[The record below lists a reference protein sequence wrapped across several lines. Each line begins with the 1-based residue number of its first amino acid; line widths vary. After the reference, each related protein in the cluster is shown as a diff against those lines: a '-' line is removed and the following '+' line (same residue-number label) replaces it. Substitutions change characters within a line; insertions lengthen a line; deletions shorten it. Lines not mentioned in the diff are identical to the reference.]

1 MELSSLLHSVI
12 HGVWYYVVIFLL
24 ILTVVVFIHEMG
36 HFLVARWNGVKVDVF
51 SIGFGPEVWGWTDAS
66 TGTRWKLSLIPLGG
80 YVKFFGDADASSTT
94 SDERVMSDEEKAVAF
109 QHKRVGQR
117 AAVVFA
123 GPASNFVFAIL
134 GLAAMFMVLGQP
146 VTEPV
151 VGAVHPGTAAEA
163 AGLKAG
169 DRITAIN
176 GQAVERFQDIQ
187 RIVRLEIE
195 HPLDLS
201 VNRGGESLSIQAQPR
216 VIQRKGVFGD
226 MEKVPVLGI
235 SADQASTRI
244 VQHGPVSALAESLHE
259 TEGMVRSTFIG
270 IGQMINGTRDTDEL
284 GGPIRIAKGAGE
296 AAQIGL
302 SSVIFYTILLSL
314 NLGLINLFPIPV
326 LDGGHLLF
334 YAFEAILGRPL
345 GERAQE
351 YGFRIGLFLVLAL
364 MVFATRN
371 DIVALPVW
379 EVVKR
384 LFS

>member
-1 MELSSLLHSVI
+1 MDLPALLHSVI
-12 HGVWYYVVIFLL
+12 HGVWYYGVIFLV
-24 ILTVVVFIHEMG
+24 ILTVVVFIHELG
-36 HFLVARWNGVKVDVF
+36 HFLVARWNGVKVEVF
-51 SIGFGPEVWGWTDAS
+51 SIGFGPEIWGWNAAS
-66 TGTRWKLSLIPLGG
+66 GTRWRVGLLPLGG
-80 YVKFFGDADASSTT
+80 YVKMFGDADAASATADDRPMT
-94 SDERVMSDEEKAVAF
+94 EEDKALSF
-109 QHKRVGQR
+109 RHKRVGQR
-117 AAVVFA
+117 AAIVVA
-123 GPASNFVFAIL
+123 GPAANFIFAII
-134 GLAAMFMVLGQP
+134 GLATMFMVLGQP

-151 VGAVHPGTAAEA
+151 IGAVHAGTAAEE
-163 AGLKAG
+163 AGFKAG

-176 GQAVERFQDIQ
+176 GQPVDRFQDIQ
-187 RIVRLEIE
+187 RIVRLDIE
-195 HPLDLS
+195 RPMVVALMRD
-201 VNRGGESLSIQAQPR
+201 GAEMSITAQPR
-216 VIQRKGVFGD
+216 VISRKGVFGD

-235 SADQASTRI
+235 SADPSSTKVVR
-244 VQHGPVSALAESLHE
+244 HGPLSALGESLRE
-259 TEGMVRSTFIG
+259 TEGMVRSTFVG

-296 AAQIGL
+296 AAQLGL
-302 SSVIFYTILLSL
+302 SSVVFYTILLSL

-379 EVVKR
+379 DVVKR